1 MKTNSLM
8 IGVVLVAL
16 MAAAVSTA
24 HAQYPRVS
32 ADVQEQADA
41 KMAAM
46 TRHSDEAWAKALP
59 TIKEWEAKG
68 KPYLPGAAKP
78 GDLPQAK
85 IPAFPGAQGGGMYSF
100 GGRGGKV
107 YVVTNLEDG
116 GPGSFRE
123 AVEAGGPRIVVF
135 NVAGIIRLKERL
147 RVRAPYLTIAGNTA
161 PGDGVCIAGDT
172 VELEAHDIIIRHMRF
187 RRGETWV
194 GDRNDSIGGN
204 PTGNIMIDHVSASW
218 GLDECMSMYRHM
230 YDHDQD
236 PSTPSLK
243 LPTVNITIQNSI

>member
-8 IGVVLVAL
+8 RGAALLAL
-16 MAAAVSTA
+16 MTVAVPTA
-24 HAQYPRVS
+24 RAQYPRVS
-32 ADVQEQADA
+32 GEVKEEADT
-41 KMAAM
+41 KLAAM
-46 TRHSDEAWAKALP
+46 NRHSDEAWAKALP

-68 KPYLPGAAKP
+68 KPYLPGAARP
-78 GDLPQAK
+78 SDLSQAK

-107 YVVTNLEDG
+107 FVVTNLNDG
-116 GPGSFRE
+116 GFGSFRE
-123 AVEAGGPRIVVF
+123 AVEAGGLRIVVF

-147 RVRAPYLTIAGNTA
+147 RIRVPYLTIAGNTA
-161 PGDGVCIAGDT
+161 PGDGVCIAGDS
-172 VELEAHDIIIRHMRF
+172 VELEGHDIIIRHMRF

-230 YDHDQD
+230 YDDD
-236 PSTPSLK
+236 NNESTPSLK